1 MRLGRG
7 GWDWERPQSSP
18 LPNWSGTAPSL
29 ETEKE
34 QEEVAVEEEEDE
46 EVEKEGMV
54 GEKGEWRKR
63 RRMW

>member
-34 QEEVAVEEEEDE
+34 QEEVTVEEEDE
-46 EVEKEGMV
+46 EVEEEGMV
-54 GEKGEWRKR
+54 GEKEGWRKR

>member
-29 ETEKE
+29 ETE

-46 EVEKEGMV
+46 GMVVEKRGGV
-54 GEKGEWRKR
+54 WRKR